1 MRIYYDENGKEI
13 DFLSVRNE
21 EIKDKL
27 QPILDE
33 FLEEKSNMLTMK
45 KPVKLGYQFT
55 KQLYMVFASYPKM
68 PVEDFI
74 SIDYDTLNDY
84 WLKYLELTAFY
95 NRYFEIVD
103 NKQTFMAFCGINSR
117 QYNDLENHND
127 EDIKNLM
134 LMING
139 SFVGLGFVASES
151 GNAGRLTKLRLEA
164 KNVGH
169 SVISEK
175 EDKLLNVEEVLSPDD
190 LKRKMLIALGKNEEI
205 KKLK

>member
-1 MRIYYDENGKEI
+1 M
-13 DFLSVRNE
+13 L
-21 EIKDKL
+21 KL
-27 QPILDE
+27 
-33 FLEEKSNMLTMK
+33 K

-68 PVEDFI
+68 TAEEFMEL
-74 SIDYDTLNDY
+74 DYDTVNNY
-84 WLKYLELTAFY
+84 WLNYLELTAYY

-117 QYNDLENHND
+117 QYSDLEKHSD

-139 SFVGLGFVASES
+139 SFVGLGFLASES
-151 GNAGRLTKLRLEA
+151 GNADSRATSIRLSA
-164 KNVGH
+164 KEVGH
-169 SVISEK
+169 GVISET
-175 EDKLLNVEEVLSPDD
+175 EDRLSRPEEPLTPQE
-190 LKRKMLIALGKNEEI
+190 LQKRMLIALGKRDEI